1 MTTKI
6 YCIHLS
12 GWNEGSLTRSSEIFD
27 WDFMGS
33 NQRIELEGDLF
44 PFLMRLTQENDHV
57 HGPCFI
63 FLMSLTQVKE
73 IC

>member
-1 MTTKI
+1 
-6 YCIHLS
+6 
-12 GWNEGSLTRSSEIFD
+12 
-27 WDFMGS
+27 MGS